1 MGSRRSFIRNL
12 FALTLLFVF
21 GKKLSFH
28 WTIDSAAASGFQPN
42 LQGTAKRH
50 HTQPQDSLVSIERC
64 ASYNED
70 EVYFA
75 IRRSLDAIGYKVPS
89 GKSVLLKPNI
99 LAQNKPQQ
107 CTTTHPAVIAAV
119 CRIFAENKCDLT
131 IGESSAFYQGGGT
144 EEGFVT
150 SGIADAAGKYG
161 AKLMAF
167 ESTNLRKITSGETL
181 SPFYITDAVFTHDIV
196 VDLPKLKL
204 HRLARYTGALKNTY
218 GCIPGGA
225 KQLYHK
231 LYQARDDYQN
241 FWGKPIVDVYQ
252 AVSPDLVI
260 IDGVI
265 GLDKDGPAAN
275 GEPRETGVILSSR
288 NGAAVDITACRMIG
302 FDPLWVPA
310 VAEAVRRGMADPSVV
325 KIIGE
330 LPAVPYTKLPDL
342 EKKTGLAKKVDA
354 YMFDQL
360 IVMPAIDLSAC
371 IKCNECIQRC
381 APGAI
386 SASKNGF
393 PSIDDRV
400 CIRCYCCEKYCP
412 HSAIKLQGGGVNH
425 LIRAVRM
432 ITGI

>member
-1 MGSRRSFIRNL
+1 MESRRSFIRNL
-12 FALTLLFVF
+12 FALTLLWVF
-21 GKKLSFH
+21 GKKLRFR
-28 WTIDSAAASGFQPN
+28 WTNDFAIASEFQPN

-50 HTQPQDSLVSIERC
+50 PTQPQDSLVSVERC

-70 EVYFA
+70 EVYAA

-99 LAQNKPQQ
+99 LAQNKPEQ
-107 CTTTHPAVIAAV
+107 CTTTHPAVVAAV
-119 CRIFAENKCDLT
+119 CRIFAENKCELT
-131 IGESSAFYQGGGT
+131 IGESSAFFQGGGT

-150 SGIADAAGKYG
+150 SGIANAAEKYG
-161 AKLMAF
+161 AKLLAF
-167 ESTNLRKITSGETL
+167 ESTDLRKITSGKTL
-181 SPFYITDAVFTHDIV
+181 NPFYITNAVFTHDIV

-218 GCIPGGA
+218 GCVPGGA

-241 FWGKPIVDVYQ
+241 FWGEPVVDVYR

-260 IDGVI
+260 LDGII

-275 GEPRETGVILSSR
+275 GEPHETGVILSSR
-288 NGAAVDITACRMIG
+288 NGAALDITACRMIG

-310 VAEAVRRGMADPSVV
+310 VAEAVRRGMADPSTV
-325 KIIGE
+325 KILGE
-330 LPAVPYTKLPDL
+330 LPSVPYTKLTDL
-342 EKKTGLAKKVDA
+342 EKKTGLAKKVDD

-360 IVMPAIDLSAC
+360 IVTPAIDLSIC
-371 IKCNECIQRC
+371 VKCNKCIQRC

-386 SASKNGF
+386 SAGKNGF

-412 HSAIKLQGGGVNH
+412 YSAITLQGGGVNH
-425 LIRAVRM
+425 LIRAARV

>member
-21 GKKLSFH
+21 GKKFRFS
-28 WTIDSAAASGFQPN
+28 WAIDSAAASGFRPN
-42 LQGTAKRH
+42 LSGTAKRH
-50 HTQPQDSLVSIERC
+50 PTQTYDSLVSVERC
-64 ASYNED
+64 VSYNED

-89 GKSVLLKPNI
+89 GESVLLKPNI

-119 CRIFAENKCDLT
+119 CRIFAENKCQLT

-150 SGIADAAGKYG
+150 SGIAAATEKYG

-167 ESTNLRKITSGETL
+167 ESTNLRKITSGKTL
-181 SPFYITDAVFTHDIV
+181 NPFYITDAVFTHDIV

-275 GEPRETGVILSSR
+275 GEPRETGVILTSR
-288 NGAAVDITACRMIG
+288 NGAAVDIAACQMIG
-302 FDPLWVPA
+302 FEPLWVPA
-310 VAEAVRRGMADPSVV
+310 VAEAVSRKMADPASV

-330 LPAVPYTKLPDL
+330 LPSVPYTKLPDL
-342 EKKTGLAKKVDA
+342 EKKTGLTKKVDD

-360 IVMPAIDLSAC
+360 IVMPVIDLSVC
-371 IKCNECIQRC
+371 NKCNECIQRC

-386 SASKNGF
+386 SVGKNGF

-412 HSAIKLQGGGVNH
+412 HSAITLQGGTVNH